1 MRIPKLLLTICLA
14 AGMAFGQAA
23 PGASGGRGGGRGNP
37 NAGPQTI
44 PLWSNGVPGARGDTD
59 ADKPELTFYRAG
71 RSGTAVIIAPGG
83 AYRNL
88 SMDGE
93 GRQEAYWFNAM
104 GVSAF
109 VLKYRLTPYHHR
121 AELNDAQR
129 AIRIVRSRAQEFGIQ
144 PDRIGMM
151 GFSAGGHLTATAGT
165 HFDAGKPDAAEP
177 LDRVSSRPDF
187 LILCYPVISFQSSV
201 AGANVLNAYAASGR
215 NLLGDS
221 PDQKTLDNLSD
232 ELQVTAQ
239 TPPTF
244 LYHTTN
250 DSLVAVENSVQFYL
264 ALRKAHV
271 PAEMHLFENGPH
283 GSGMGLTDPSLSAW
297 PTLLMNWMRG
307 RGLLTAVAGMGEA
320 RGVGASSGRTGGAN

>member
-109 VLKYRLTPYHHR
+109 VLKYRLTPYHHP

>member
-109 VLKYRLTPYHHR
+109 VLKYRLTPYHHP

-165 HFDAGKPDAAEP
+165 HFDAGKPDAADP

-264 ALRKAHV
+264 VLRKAHV